1 MDIAERRIKEMGNEK
16 YFDENVVL
24 YDKFRATY
32 GTNIFE
38 DI

>member
-24 YDKFRATY
+24 YDKFRPTY